1 MSAAAVIDSLEFA
14 RAGEELRGSLSVTGL
29 KRLEDVLFDT
39 QGRLEYELR
48 GGRDERNRPR
58 LEVKVGGSLHL
69 QCQRCL
75 GLLHYDVGIANRL
88 LVVPRGAQGD
98 DELDDPEGPD
108 MIEAEAELDVAG
120 LIEDEVLLSLPLAP
134 RHPEGA
140 CTSALDGARPGNG
153 VPKAFAQLA
162 ALKDR
167 SNVKES

>member
-14 RAGEELRGSLSVTGL
+14 RAGGELRGSLPVSGL

-39 QGRLEYELR
+39 EGTLGYELR
-48 GGRDERNRPR
+48 GGRDGRNRPE
-58 LEVKVGGSLHL
+58 LEVKIGGPLHL

-75 GLLHYDVGIANRL
+75 GPLQYDVDIANRL
-88 LVVPRGAQGD
+88 LIVAPGAPHD
-98 DELDDPEGPD
+98 AELDDPEGPD
-108 MIEAEAELDVAG
+108 MIEADVELEVAG

-140 CTSALDGARPGNG
+140 CASVLDSSRRTDG

-167 SNVKES
+167 R